1 MASSLS
7 FLSDDVEEEMPKDAL
22 EDADEMPRDAGFHIE
37 VHETNYHFEKR
48 LAVHSY
54 NTVGQLI
61 LIIVREI
68 GKP

>member
-1 MASSLS
+1 MASSLDFIS
-7 FLSDDVEEEMPKDAL
+7 DDILDDDILDDVEEREI
-22 EDADEMPRDAGFHIE
+22 PRDAGFHLE

-68 GKP
+68 GKSL

>member
-1 MASSLS
+1 MASSLD
-7 FLSDDVEEEMPKDAL
+7 FLSDDSEEEMP
-22 EDADEMPRDAGFHIE
+22 RDSGFLIE